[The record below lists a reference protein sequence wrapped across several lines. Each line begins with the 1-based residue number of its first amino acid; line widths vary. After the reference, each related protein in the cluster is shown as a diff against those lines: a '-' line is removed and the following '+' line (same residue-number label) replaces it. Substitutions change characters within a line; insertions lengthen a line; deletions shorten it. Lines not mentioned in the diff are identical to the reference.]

1 MMFTAPG
8 ATRMLHFAG
17 TLLLSG
23 MVGTFLLGCS
33 GSGGAAAQGTGGK
46 SNAGGSTVS
55 GGVTSTGGSSAAG
68 ASVSAAGS
76 VETGGSVATG
86 GSLASGGSM
95 ATATGGTPTSGGVA
109 SGGAT
114 ATGGLINTGGTTAT
128 GGATT
133 GGSTSAGGTKATSGS
148 IAGGGTSIGGTT
160 AASGTI
166 AGGSA
171 STGGT
176 KATGG
181 TVSTG
186 GAKLT
191 GGTSA
196 TGGQV
201 GSGGTSGTGGATGS
215 GGTTATVTGPCDIY
229 AAGNTP
235 CVAAHSTVR
244 VLLGAYKGNLYQVR
258 RASDNTTK
266 DIGILASGGFADS
279 AVQDTFC
286 SGTTCTIS
294 VIYDQSGKGNHLT
307 KAPAGQR
314 KSTPDNEA
322 NATALKLTI
331 SGHTVYGVHSVAG
344 DGYRNNST
352 SGIATGDQPETEY
365 MVTSGT
371 FFNSGC
377 CFDYGNA
384 ETNNTD
390 DGAATME
397 AVYFGNSTSWGK
409 GTGTGPWVMADL
421 ENGLFAGGDKGPT
434 TTNTPLT
441 SAYVTA
447 IVIGKSGT
455 FALKGGNA
463 QSGPLTTMYDGA
475 RPNGYTTM
483 KKQGAIILGMGGDNT
498 DGAQGNFFEGCM
510 TSGAS
515 SSASDDAVQANIVA
529 AGYGK

>member
-1 MMFTAPG
+1 M
-8 ATRMLHFAG
+8 
-17 TLLLSG
+17 
-23 MVGTFLLGCS
+23 
-33 GSGGAAAQGTGGK
+33 
-46 SNAGGSTVS
+46 
-55 GGVTSTGGSSAAG
+55 
-68 ASVSAAGS
+68 
-76 VETGGSVATG
+76 
-86 GSLASGGSM
+86 
-95 ATATGGTPTSGGVA
+95 
-109 SGGAT
+109 
-114 ATGGLINTGGTTAT
+114 GGTTPT
-128 GGATT
+128 
-133 GGSTSAGGTKATSGS
+133 
-148 IAGGGTSIGGTT
+148 
-160 AASGTI
+160 SGTI
-166 AGGSA
+166 AGGST

-176 KATGG
+176 RVAGG

-201 GSGGTSGTGGATGS
+201 GSGGTSGTGGTTGS
-215 GGTTATVTGPCDIY
+215 GGTTTAGTGPCDIY
-229 AAGNTP
+229 ATGNTP

-266 DIGILASGGFADS
+266 DIGILTSGGFADS

-286 SGTTCTIS
+286 TGTTCTIS
-294 VIYDQSGKGNHLT
+294 IIYDQSGKGNHLS

-322 NATALKLTI
+322 NATALKLTA
-331 SGHTVYGVHSVAG
+331 SGHTVYGVHIVAG
-344 DGYRNNST
+344 DGYRNDST

-441 SAYVTA
+441 STYVTA

-475 RPNGYTTM
+475 RPNGYSTM

-498 DGAQGNFFEGCM
+498 DGAQGNFFEGCI

-515 SSASDDAVQANIVA
+515 SSASDDAVQVNIVA